1 MAVSA
6 VRSWTLQDL
15 ERMPDDGNKYEVVRG
30 ELFVTPAPSYWHQL
44 IVARLAQL
52 LTPYV
57 LEHKLGMVFQARS
70 IVRRRGSETEP
81 DLYVSEIAP
90 QRNWSDAP
98 TPLLVVEVHSHSTRR
113 RDLNQKRAFYMEDA
127 GVPEYWMV
135 DRESRSIRIVRPNG
149 DDAVA
154 SERMTWHPAG
164 ASRALEF
171 AVGQLFA

>member
-6 VRSWTLQDL
+6 VRAWTVQDL

-44 IVARLAQL
+44 VVARFGQL

-57 LEHKLGMVFQARS
+57 VEQQLGMVFHARS
-70 IVRRRGSETEP
+70 IVRRRGSEVEP
-81 DLYVSEIAP
+81 DLYVSTVAP
-90 QRNWSDAP
+90 RRDWNDAP
-98 TPLLVVEVHSHSTRR
+98 TPILVVEVHSRSTRR
-113 RDLNQKRAFYMEDA
+113 RDLNQKRAYYIEDV

-135 DRESRSIRIVRPNG
+135 DRESRSVRVARPGNA
-149 DDAVA
+149 DDVITGRLA
-154 SERMTWHPAG
+154 WHPAG

-171 AVGQLFA
+171 DVGRLFD